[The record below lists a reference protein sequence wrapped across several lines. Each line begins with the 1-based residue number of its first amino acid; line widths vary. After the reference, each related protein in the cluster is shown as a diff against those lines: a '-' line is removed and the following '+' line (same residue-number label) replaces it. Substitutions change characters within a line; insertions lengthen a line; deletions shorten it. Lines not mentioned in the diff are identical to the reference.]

1 MRRTAA
7 LGLLAA
13 FVIGWSWL
21 RLEHGELTWSILFWS
36 AAVGIVP
43 ALLPS
48 RRLRLAA
55 LPIAAIVG
63 LHHAVGTASPLD
75 GWGRIVDGFYLYY
88 DVPLPFRAEGHP
100 LMHGIILLAVMGF
113 TLAISLAVAERRA
126 LLATGL
132 LVAGAAWPATLLTS
146 SNTVGRGA
154 VILGAA
160 LVLLGGLS
168 SAARL
173 RQGSV
178 AAAVVIVAAV
188 LVSGMPAVAKGAF
201 LGWETWE
208 PSRKNDLPI
217 SVRYV
222 WDSNYAA
229 LVWPER
235 KTTVLTIE
243 APPISRYWRATT
255 LDVFNGDYW
264 LESTL
269 EVQPDP
275 LFDPLLPPAGRN
287 EKQQLE
293 ARVKVEALQD
303 NRLIGASVPVR
314 YELDDEDEFVLYQ
327 STGTAYVPRGVP
339 RGSTYTS
346 WSYAPR
352 PAVRDIARSAPIY
365 SSQLDRYLVVQS
377 RTSTPPSPHFGSPG
391 RLEAMDRIFAEN
403 PSLHSYRPLYE
414 RALAIAGDAPSPY
427 AAVVELETS
436 FRDGQSYVYDQSPT
450 TRGNVPPLVEFVTR
464 THRGYCQHFAGAMAL
479 MLRYLGIPARVGAGF
494 TSGSYDADNRRWR
507 VTDHDAHT
515 WVEVWF
521 RGYGWLPFDPTPGR
535 GDLDGAYSA
544 ASVGFNAAAVSAA
557 IAAGLDAADYKLD
570 TERFD
575 RGDAAG
581 RAADGRDVPGDIAGT
596 TSGRDEGSLLRLLLL
611 VALGL
616 VAGIGLLKLALR
628 KARFLTKD
636 PRKVAAA
643 CRRELGE
650 FLADQKIA
658 VPESATPAE
667 LGEVVRQQV
676 AHDVAPFVDAMTAA
690 RYGPAGPC
698 RRSGAPRAPR
708 APAHRARAA
717 TPAFVLGS
725 CARPGLGSVAR
736 PDVGVRTRSSW
747 PRARGGGSAR

>member
-1 MRRTAA
+1 MRKTAA

-13 FVIGWSWL
+13 LVMAWSWL
-21 RLEHGELTWSILFWS
+21 RLEHGELTWSLLLWS
-36 AAVGIVP
+36 VVVGILP
-43 ALLPS
+43 ALLP
-48 RRLRLAA
+48 RTRLRLTAVPVAA
-55 LPIAAIVG
+55 LLG
-63 LHHAVGTASPLD
+63 LHSAVGTAWPREA
-75 GWGRIVDGFYLYY
+75 WRRIVDGFYLYY
-88 DVPLPFRAEGHP
+88 DVPLPFGAAGHP
-100 LMHGIILLAVMGF
+100 LMHGIVVVACLGF
-113 TLAISLAVAERRA
+113 TLAISLAIAERRA

-160 LVLLGGLS
+160 LVLLVGLS

-173 RQGSV
+173 RQGTI
-178 AAAVVIVAAV
+178 AAAVVVIAAV
-188 LVSGMPAVAKGAF
+188 LVSGVPAVAKGAF

-208 PSRKNDLPI
+208 PSGKNKLPV
-217 SVRYV
+217 SVSYV
-222 WDSNYAA
+222 WDANYGA
-229 LVWPER
+229 LTWPER

-275 LFDPLLPPAGRN
+275 LLDPLMPLAGRN
-287 EKQQLE
+287 EKQQLR

-314 YELDDEDEFVLYQ
+314 YELDEDEFVLYQ

-346 WSYAPR
+346 WSYAAR
-352 PAVRDIARSAPIY
+352 PAPRALARSAPVY
-365 SSQLDRYLVVQS
+365 SAALDRYLVVQT
-377 RTSTPPSPHFGSPG
+377 RTSTPPAPHFGSPG
-391 RLEAMDRIFAEN
+391 RREAMERIFAEN
-403 PSLHSYRPLYE
+403 PSLGSYRPLYE

-427 AAVVELETS
+427 AAVVQLETS
-436 FRDGQSYVYDQSPT
+436 FRDGQSYVYDQNPT
-450 TRGNVPPLVEFVTR
+450 MRGDVPPLVEFVTR
-464 THRGYCQHFAGAMAL
+464 THRGYCQYFAGAMAL
-479 MLRYLGIPARVGAGF
+479 MLRYLGIPARIGAGF
-494 TSGSYDADNRRWR
+494 TSGSYDQEKRRWK

-521 RGYGWLPFDPTPGR
+521 RGHGWLPFDPTPGR

-544 ASVGFNAAAVSAA
+544 ASLGFNAAAVSAA
-557 IAAGLDAADYKLD
+557 IAAGIDAADYKLQ

-575 RGDAAG
+575 RGGGVG
-581 RAADGRDVPGDIAGT
+581 RGADGRDLPGDIAGT
-596 TSGRDEGSLLRLLLL
+596 TSGGSEGSLLRLL
-611 VALGL
+611 ALAAL
-616 VAGIGLLKLALR
+616 ALAAGIGLLKLALR
-628 KARFLTKD
+628 RARFLTKD

-643 CRRELGE
+643 CRRELEE

-667 LGEVVRQQV
+667 LGEVVRQEV
-676 AHDVAPFVDAMTAA
+676 ALDVTPFVDAVSAA
-690 RYGPAGPC
+690 RYGPPE
-698 RRSGAPRAPR
+698 RAEEAAR
-708 APAHRARAA
+708 RARRELRRIERALRRRLSA
-717 TPAFVLGS
+717 WERVRGLVSVRSLG
-725 CARPGLGSVAR
+725 L
-736 PDVGVRTRSSW
+736 T
-747 PRARGGGSAR
+747 

>member
-13 FVIGWSWL
+13 IVMGWSWL
-21 RLEHGELTWSILFWS
+21 RLEHGEVTWGLLFW
-36 AAVGIVP
+36 AFVVGVGP

-48 RRLRLAA
+48 RRLRFAA
-55 LPIAAIVG
+55 VPVAMLLG
-63 LHHAVGTASPLD
+63 LHHAVGTARP
-75 GWGRIVDGFYLYY
+75 GEAWGRIVDGLYLFY
-88 DVPLPFRAEGHP
+88 DVPLPFVASGHP
-100 LMHGIILLAVMGF
+100 LMHGVVVLAVLGF

-154 VILGAA
+154 VILVAA
-160 LVLLGGLS
+160 LILLGALS
-168 SAARL
+168 TASNVRKVA
-173 RQGSV
+173 V
-178 AAAVVIVAAV
+178 AAAVVVVAAG
-188 LVSGMPAVAKGAF
+188 LVSTVPAVAKGAF
-201 LGWETWE
+201 LAWEKWE
-208 PSRKNDLPI
+208 PSSKDELPVTV
-217 SVRYV
+217 SYV
-222 WDSNYAA
+222 WDANYGA
-229 LVWPER
+229 LTWPER

-275 LFDPLLPPAGRN
+275 LFDPLMPRAGRDEN
-287 EKQQLE
+287 QQLR
-293 ARVKVEALQD
+293 ARVKVEALED

-327 STGTAYVPRGVP
+327 STGTAYVPQGVP

-352 PAVRDIARSAPIY
+352 PAPRALALSKPIY
-365 SSQLDRYLVVQS
+365 PTSLDRYLVVQR
-377 RTSTPPSPHFGSPG
+377 RTFTPPSPHFGAPD
-391 RLEAMDRIFAEN
+391 RREKMERIFAVN
-403 PSLHSYRPLYE
+403 PSLASYRPLYE

-436 FRDGQSYVYDQSPT
+436 FRDGQNYVYDQNPT
-450 TRGNVPPLVEFVTR
+450 TRGNMPPLVEFVTR

-494 TSGSYDADNRRWR
+494 TSGSYDQDKQRWK

-521 RGYGWLPFDPTPGR
+521 RGFGWLPFDPTPGR

-544 ASVGFNAAAVSAA
+544 ASVGFSAAAVSAA
-557 IAAGLDAADYKLD
+557 IAAGLDAADYKLE

-575 RGDAAG
+575 RGGAG
-581 RAADGRDVPGDIAGT
+581 RAADGRDLPGDVAVT
-596 TSGRDEGSLLRLLLL
+596 TSDRNEGSLLRLL
-611 VALGL
+611 ALAALAL

-628 KARFLTKD
+628 RARFLTRD
-636 PRKVAAA
+636 PRRVAAA
-643 CRRELGE
+643 CRRELEE

-658 VPESATPAE
+658 VPESATPRE
-667 LGEVVRQQV
+667 LGEFVWHEV
-676 AHDVAPFVDAMTAA
+676 AVDVAPFVDAVRTA
-690 RYGPAGPC
+690 RYGPPD
-698 RRSGAPRAPR
+698 RADEAAR
-708 APAHRARAA
+708 RARRELRRIERALRRRLS
-717 TPAFVLGS
+717 PWERMRGLVSVRSLG
-725 CARPGLGSVAR
+725 L
-736 PDVGVRTRSSW
+736 TQ
-747 PRARGGGSAR
+747 

>member
-1 MRRTAA
+1 MRRTAG

-55 LPIAAIVG
+55 VPVAALLG
-63 LHHAVGTASPLD
+63 LHHAFGTARP
-75 GWGRIVDGFYLYY
+75 GEAWNRIVDGFYLYY

-100 LMHGIILLAVMGF
+100 LMHGIVLLAVMGF

-154 VILGAA
+154 VILVAA
-160 LVLLGGLS
+160 LVLLGALS
-168 SAARL
+168 NSARL
-173 RQGSV
+173 RQGWV
-178 AAAVVIVAAV
+178 AAAVVLGAAV
-188 LVSGMPAVAKGAF
+188 LVSGIPAVAKGAF
-201 LGWETWE
+201 LRWEKWE
-208 PSRKNDLPI
+208 PSSKSDLPV
-217 SVRYV
+217 SVGFV

-275 LFDPLLPPAGRN
+275 LFDPLMPPRGRN

-293 ARVKVEALQD
+293 AHVKVEALED

-346 WSYAPR
+346 WSYAAR
-352 PAVRDIARSAPIY
+352 PAVRDLARSAPIY

-391 RLEAMDRIFAEN
+391 RLQAMDRIFVQN
-403 PSLHSYRPLYE
+403 PSLHAYRPLYE

-436 FRDGQSYVYDQSPT
+436 FRDGQSYVYDQNPT
-450 TRGNVPPLVEFVTR
+450 VRGDIPPLVEFVTR

-494 TSGSYDADNRRWR
+494 TSGSYDADKRRWK

-521 RGYGWLPFDPTPGR
+521 RGFGWLPFDPTPGR

-575 RGDAAG
+575 RGGAVG
-581 RAADGRDVPGDIAGT
+581 RAADGRDVPGDISGT
-596 TSGRDEGSLLRLLLL
+596 TSGRDGGSLLRLLLL
-611 VALGL
+611 AALGL

-628 KARFLTKD
+628 KARFLTRD
-636 PRKVAAA
+636 PRKIAAA

-650 FLADQKIA
+650 YLADQKIA
-658 VPESATPAE
+658 VPESATLAE

-676 AHDVAPFVDAMTAA
+676 AHDVVPFVDAMTAA
-690 RYGPAGPC
+690 RYGPPD
-698 RRSGAPRAPR
+698 RADEAAR
-708 APAHRARAA
+708 RARRELRRIERA
-717 TPAFVLGS
+717 L
-725 CARPGLGSVAR
+725 RRRLSV
-736 PDVGVRTRSSW
+736 W
-747 PRARGGGSAR
+747 ERARGLVSVRSLGLT

>member
-1 MRRTAA
+1 MRRTLA

-13 FVIGWSWL
+13 IVMGWSWL
-21 RLEHGELTWSILFWS
+21 RLEHGEVTWGLLFW
-36 AAVGIVP
+36 AFVVGIVP
-43 ALLPS
+43 ALLPR

-55 LPIAAIVG
+55 VPVAVLLG
-63 LHHAVGTASPLD
+63 LHHAVGTARP
-75 GWGRIVDGFYLYY
+75 GEAWRRIVDGFYLYY
-88 DVPLPFRAEGHP
+88 DVPLPFGAAGHP
-100 LMHGIILLAVMGF
+100 LMHGIVVLAVLGF

-126 LLATGL
+126 LPATTL

-154 VILGAA
+154 VILVAA
-160 LVLLGGLS
+160 LVLLGALS
-168 SAARL
+168 RAAGV
-173 RQGSV
+173 RQLSV
-178 AAAVVIVAAV
+178 AAAVVVVAAGLLSAV
-188 LVSGMPAVAKGAF
+188 PAVAKGAF
-201 LGWETWE
+201 LAWETWE
-208 PSRKNDLPI
+208 PSGKDELPI
-217 SVRYV
+217 SVGYV
-222 WDSNYAA
+222 WDADYGA

-235 KTTVLTIE
+235 RTTVLTIE

-275 LFDPLLPPAGRN
+275 LFDPLMPLAGRN
-287 EKQQLE
+287 EQQQLR
-293 ARVKVEALQD
+293 ARVTVEALQD

-339 RGSTYTS
+339 RGSTYTA

-352 PAVRDIARSAPIY
+352 PAPRELAQSRPIY
-365 SSQLDRYLVVQS
+365 SPALDRYLVVQS
-377 RTSTPPSPHFGSPG
+377 RTSTPPAPHFGTPG
-391 RLEAMDRIFAEN
+391 RREAMERIFAEN
-403 PSLHSYRPLYE
+403 PSLASYRPLYE

-436 FRDGQSYVYDQSPT
+436 FRDGENYVYDQNPT
-450 TRGNVPPLVEFVTR
+450 TRGDVPPLVEFVTR

-494 TSGSYDADNRRWR
+494 TSGSYDQEQQRWK

-521 RGYGWLPFDPTPGR
+521 RGHGWLPFDPTPGR

-544 ASVGFNAAAVSAA
+544 ASVGFSAAAVSAA
-557 IAAGLDAADYKLD
+557 IAAGLDAADYKLE

-575 RGDAAG
+575 RGGAGRGAAAAG
-581 RAADGRDVPGDIAGT
+581 RDLPGDVAGT
-596 TSGRDEGSLLRLLLL
+596 TSDRSEGSLLRLL
-611 VALGL
+611 ALAALAL

-628 KARFLTKD
+628 RARLLTRD

-643 CRRELGE
+643 CRRELEE

-658 VPESATPAE
+658 VPESATPDE
-667 LGEVVRQQV
+667 LAAFVRREV
-676 AHDVAPFVDAMTAA
+676 ALDVGPFADAVSAA
-690 RYGPAGPC
+690 RYGPPD
-698 RRSGAPRAPR
+698 RAEEAAR
-708 APAHRARAA
+708 RARRELRRCERALRRQLSA
-717 TPAFVLGS
+717 WDRVRGLVSVRSLG
-725 CARPGLGSVAR
+725 L
-736 PDVGVRTRSSW
+736 T
-747 PRARGGGSAR
+747 

>member
-1 MRRTAA
+1 VRRTAA

-13 FVIGWSWL
+13 LVTAWSWL
-21 RLEHGELTWSILFWS
+21 RLEHGELTWSLLLWS
-36 AAVGIVP
+36 IGVGILP

-48 RRLRLAA
+48 TRLRLAA
-55 LPIAAIVG
+55 VPVAALLG
-63 LHHAVGTASPLD
+63 LHHALGTAWPREAWD
-75 GWGRIVDGFYLYY
+75 RIVDGFYLYY
-88 DVPLPFRAEGHP
+88 DVPLPFGAAGHP
-100 LMHGIILLAVMGF
+100 LMHGTVVLAVLGF

-132 LVAGAAWPATLLTS
+132 LVAGASWPATLLTS
-146 SNTVGRGA
+146 SNTVSRGA

-168 SAARL
+168 SAVRL
-173 RQGSV
+173 RQGSI
-178 AAAVVIVAAV
+178 AAAVVVVAAV
-188 LVSGMPAVAKGAF
+188 LVSGVPAVAKGAF
-201 LGWETWE
+201 LGWQTWE
-208 PSRKNDLPI
+208 PSGKNDLPI
-217 SVRYV
+217 SVSYV
-222 WDSNYAA
+222 WDSDYGA
-229 LVWPER
+229 LEWPER

-275 LFDPLLPPAGRN
+275 LFDPLLPLAGRN
-287 EKQQLE
+287 EQQQLR
-293 ARVKVEALQD
+293 ARVKVEALED

-327 STGTAYVPRGVP
+327 STGTAYIPKGVP

-346 WSYAPR
+346 WSYAAR
-352 PAVRDIARSAPIY
+352 PAPRALARSAPIY
-365 SSQLDRYLVVQS
+365 SAALDRYLVVQS
-377 RTSTPPSPHFGSPG
+377 RTATPPSPRFGSPG
-391 RLEAMDRIFAEN
+391 RREAMERIFAEN
-403 PSLHSYRPLYE
+403 PGLNSYRPLYE

-436 FRDGQSYVYDQSPT
+436 FRDGQSYVYDQNPT
-450 TRGNVPPLVEFVTR
+450 AKGDIPPLVEFVTR

-494 TSGSYDADNRRWR
+494 TSGSYDQEKGRWK

-557 IAAGLDAADYKLD
+557 IAAGLDAADYKLN

-575 RGDAAG
+575 RGGSAG
-581 RAADGRDVPGDIAGT
+581 RGAGRDVPGDVAGT
-596 TSGRDEGSLLRLLLL
+596 TSGGSEDSLLRLL
-611 VALGL
+611 ALAALAL

-628 KARFLTKD
+628 RVRFLTRD

-650 FLADQKIA
+650 FLADQRIA

-667 LGEVVRQQV
+667 LGEVIRHEV
-676 AHDVAPFVDAMTAA
+676 ALEVGPFVDAVTAA
-690 RYGPAGPC
+690 RY
-698 RRSGAPRAPR
+698 APPERADEAAR
-708 APAHRARAA
+708 RARRELRRIERALRGQLSIWER
-717 TPAFVLGS
+717 FRGLVSVRSLG
-725 CARPGLGSVAR
+725 L
-736 PDVGVRTRSSW
+736 T
-747 PRARGGGSAR
+747 

>member
-1 MRRTAA
+1 MRRTLA

-13 FVIGWSWL
+13 VVMGWSWL
-21 RLEHGELTWSILFWS
+21 RLEHGEVTWGLLFW
-36 AAVGIVP
+36 AFVVGIVP
-43 ALLPS
+43 ALLPQ

-55 LPIAAIVG
+55 VPVAVLLG
-63 LHHAVGTASPLD
+63 LHHAVGTARP
-75 GWGRIVDGFYLYY
+75 GAAWQRIVDGFYLYY
-88 DVPLPFRAEGHP
+88 DVPLPFVAAGHP
-100 LMHGIILLAVMGF
+100 LMHGVVVLAVLGF

-126 LLATGL
+126 LPATVL

-146 SNTVGRGA
+146 SNTVSRGA
-154 VILGAA
+154 VILVAA
-160 LVLLGGLS
+160 LVLLGALS
-168 SAARL
+168 TASGV
-173 RQGSV
+173 RQLSI
-178 AAAVVIVAAV
+178 AAAVVVVAAG
-188 LVSGMPAVAKGAF
+188 LLSAMPAVAKGAF
-201 LGWETWE
+201 LAWETWE
-208 PSRKNDLPI
+208 PSSKDELPTT
-217 SVRYV
+217 VDYV

-229 LVWPER
+229 LTWPER

-275 LFDPLLPPAGRN
+275 LFDPLMPLAGRN
-287 EKQQLE
+287 EEQQLR
-293 ARVKVEALQD
+293 ARVTVEALQD

-339 RGSTYTS
+339 RGSTYTT

-352 PAVRDIARSAPIY
+352 PAPRELAQSRPIY
-365 SSQLDRYLVVQS
+365 SSALDRYLVVQS
-377 RTSTPPSPHFGSPG
+377 RTSTPPAPHFGTP
-391 RLEAMDRIFAEN
+391 RRREAMDRIFAEN
-403 PSLHSYRPLYE
+403 PSLGSYRPLYE

-427 AAVVELETS
+427 AAVVQLETS
-436 FRDGQSYVYDQSPT
+436 FRDGQSYVYDQNPT
-450 TRGNVPPLVEFVTR
+450 TRGNMPPLVEFVTR

-494 TSGSYDADNRRWR
+494 TSGSYDQDQQRWK

-521 RGYGWLPFDPTPGR
+521 RGHGWLPFDPTPGR

-544 ASVGFNAAAVSAA
+544 ASIGFSAAAVSAA
-557 IAAGLDAADYKLD
+557 IAAGLDSADYKLE

-575 RGDAAG
+575 RGGAGRGDAAG
-581 RAADGRDVPGDIAGT
+581 RDLPGDVAGT
-596 TSGRDEGSLLRLLLL
+596 TNDGSEGSLLRLL
-611 VALGL
+611 ALAALAL

-628 KARFLTKD
+628 RARFLTRD

-643 CRRELGE
+643 CRRELEE

-658 VPESATPAE
+658 VPESATPDE
-667 LGEVVRQQV
+667 LAAFVRREV
-676 AHDVAPFVDAMTAA
+676 ALDVEPFADAVNAA
-690 RYGPAGPC
+690 RYGPPD
-698 RRSGAPRAPR
+698 RAEEAAR
-708 APAHRARAA
+708 RARRELRRIERALRGRLSA
-717 TPAFVLGS
+717 WERVRGLVSVRSLG
-725 CARPGLGSVAR
+725 L
-736 PDVGVRTRSSW
+736 T
-747 PRARGGGSAR
+747 

>member
-1 MRRTAA
+1 M
-7 LGLLAA
+7 
-13 FVIGWSWL
+13 
-21 RLEHGELTWSILFWS
+21 
-36 AAVGIVP
+36 
-43 ALLPS
+43 
-48 RRLRLAA
+48 
-55 LPIAAIVG
+55 
-63 LHHAVGTASPLD
+63 
-75 GWGRIVDGFYLYY
+75 
-88 DVPLPFRAEGHP
+88 
-100 LMHGIILLAVMGF
+100 
-113 TLAISLAVAERRA
+113 
-126 LLATGL
+126 
-132 LVAGAAWPATLLTS
+132 
-146 SNTVGRGA
+146 
-154 VILGAA
+154 
-160 LVLLGGLS
+160 
-168 SAARL
+168 
-173 RQGSV
+173 
-178 AAAVVIVAAV
+178 
-188 LVSGMPAVAKGAF
+188 
-201 LGWETWE
+201 
-208 PSRKNDLPI
+208 
-217 SVRYV
+217 
-222 WDSNYAA
+222 
-229 LVWPER
+229 
-235 KTTVLTIE
+235 LTIE

-275 LFDPLLPPAGRN
+275 LFDPLMPPAGRN

-314 YELDDEDEFVLYQ
+314 YELDDKDEFVLYQ

-352 PAVRDIARSAPIY
+352 PAVRDLARSAPIY

-391 RLEAMDRIFAEN
+391 RLQAMDRIFAQN
-403 PSLHSYRPLYE
+403 PSLHAYRPLYE

-436 FRDGQSYVYDQSPT
+436 FRDGQSYVYDQNPT
-450 TRGNVPPLVEFVTR
+450 TKGDIPPLVEFVTR

-494 TSGSYDADNRRWR
+494 TSGSYDADKRRWK

-575 RGDAAG
+575 RGGAVG
-581 RAADGRDVPGDIAGT
+581 RGADGRDVPGDISGT
-596 TSGRDEGSLLRLLLL
+596 TSGRNEGSLLRLLLL

-628 KARFLTKD
+628 KARFLTRD
-636 PRKVAAA
+636 PRKIAAA

-676 AHDVAPFVDAMTAA
+676 AHDVVPFVDAMTAA
-690 RYGPAGPC
+690 RYGPPD
-698 RRSGAPRAPR
+698 RADEAAR
-708 APAHRARAA
+708 RARRELRRIERA
-717 TPAFVLGS
+717 L
-725 CARPGLGSVAR
+725 RRRLSV
-736 PDVGVRTRSSW
+736 W
-747 PRARGGGSAR
+747 ERARGLVSVRSLGLT

>member
-13 FVIGWSWL
+13 IVMGWSWL
-21 RLEHGELTWSILFWS
+21 RLEHGEVTWRLLFWS
-36 AAVGIVP
+36 FVVGIAP
-43 ALLPS
+43 ALLPR

-55 LPIAAIVG
+55 VPIAMLLA
-63 LHHAVGTASPLD
+63 LHHAVGTAWP
-75 GWGRIVDGFYLYY
+75 GEAWGRIVDGFYLFY
-88 DVPLPFRAEGHP
+88 DVPLPFGAAGQP
-100 LMHGIILLAVMGF
+100 LMHGIVVLAVLGF
-113 TLAISLAVAERRA
+113 TLAISLAIAERRA

-146 SNTVGRGA
+146 SNTVVRGA
-154 VILGAA
+154 AILGAS

-173 RQGSV
+173 RQGAIAS
-178 AAAVVIVAAV
+178 AVVIAAAV

-208 PSRKNDLPI
+208 PSGKDELPV
-217 SVRYV
+217 SVAYV
-222 WDSNYAA
+222 WDSNYEP
-229 LVWPER
+229 LTWPER

-275 LFDPLLPPAGRN
+275 LFDPLLPLAGRN
-287 EKQQLE
+287 EAQQLR
-293 ARVKVEALQD
+293 ARVKVEALRD

-314 YELDDEDEFVLYQ
+314 YELDDDEFVLYQ

-352 PAVRDIARSAPIY
+352 PTPRALARSAPIY
-365 SSQLDRYLVVQS
+365 SSALDRYLVVQA
-377 RTSTPPSPHFGSPG
+377 RTSTPPSPNFGSSG
-391 RLEAMDRIFAEN
+391 RREAMERIFAGN
-403 PSLHSYRPLYE
+403 PSLTAYRPLYE

-436 FRDGQSYVYDQSPT
+436 FRDGSYVYDQNPT
-450 TRGNVPPLVEFVTR
+450 TRGDVPPLVEFVMRTR
-464 THRGYCQHFAGAMAL
+464 RGYCQHFAGAMAL
-479 MLRYLGIPARVGAGF
+479 MLRYLGIPARIGAGF
-494 TSGSYDADNRRWR
+494 TSGSYDQKEGRWT

-557 IAAGLDAADYKLD
+557 IAAGLDSADYKLQ

-575 RGDAAG
+575 RGSGAG
-581 RAADGRDVPGDIAGT
+581 RAADGRDLPGDLSGT
-596 TSGRDEGSLLRLLLL
+596 TSGGSEGSLLRLL
-611 VALGL
+611 ALAAL
-616 VAGIGLLKLALR
+616 ALTAGIGLLKFALR
-628 KARFLTKD
+628 RARFLTRD

-658 VPESATPAE
+658 IPESATPAE

-676 AHDVAPFVDAMTAA
+676 ALDVAPFVDAVTGA
-690 RYGPAGPC
+690 RYGPPE
-698 RRSGAPRAPR
+698 RADEAAR
-708 APAHRARAA
+708 RARRE
-717 TPAFVLGS
+717 L
-725 CARPGLGSVAR
+725 RR
-736 PDVGVRTRSSW
+736 IERTLRRRLSFW
-747 PRARGGGSAR
+747 ERARGLVSVRSLGLT

>member
-1 MRRTAA
+1 
-7 LGLLAA
+7 
-13 FVIGWSWL
+13 
-21 RLEHGELTWSILFWS
+21 
-36 AAVGIVP
+36 
-43 ALLPS
+43 
-48 RRLRLAA
+48 
-55 LPIAAIVG
+55 
-63 LHHAVGTASPLD
+63 
-75 GWGRIVDGFYLYY
+75 
-88 DVPLPFRAEGHP
+88 
-100 LMHGIILLAVMGF
+100 MHGLVVMAVLAF
-113 TLAISLAVAERRA
+113 TLAISIAIAERRA
-126 LLATGL
+126 LLAIGL

-146 SNTVGRGA
+146 SNTLGRGA
-154 VILGAA
+154 VILFAA

-168 SAARL
+168 SAASL
-173 RQGSV
+173 GQGSV
-178 AAAVVIVAAV
+178 AAAVVVVAAV
-188 LVSGMPAVAKGAF
+188 LVSGIPAVAKGAF
-201 LGWETWE
+201 LPWETWE
-208 PSRKNDLPI
+208 PSGKNDLPI
-217 SVRYV
+217 SVGYV

-229 LVWPER
+229 LTWPER

-275 LFDPLLPPAGRN
+275 LFDPLLPPVGRN
-287 EKQQLE
+287 EKQQLR

-327 STGTAYVPRGVP
+327 STGTAYVPQGVP

-352 PAVRDIARSAPIY
+352 PAPRALARSAPIY
-365 SSQLDRYLVVQS
+365 SDALERYLVVQA

-391 RLEAMDRIFAEN
+391 RREAMERIFAEN
-403 PSLHSYRPLYE
+403 PSLRSYRPLYE

-436 FRDGQSYVYDQSPT
+436 FRDGQSYVYDQNPT
-450 TRGNVPPLVEFVTR
+450 MRGDLPPLVEFVTR
-464 THRGYCQHFAGAMAL
+464 THSGYCQYFAGAMAL
-479 MLRYLGIPARVGAGF
+479 MLRYLGIPARIGAGF
-494 TSGSYDADNRRWR
+494 TSGSYDQEKRRWK

-544 ASVGFNAAAVSAA
+544 ASLGFNAAAVSAA
-557 IAAGLDAADYKLD
+557 IAAGLDAADFKLG

-575 RGDAAG
+575 RGGAARRG
-581 RAADGRDVPGDIAGT
+581 AGGRDVPGDIAGT
-596 TSGRDEGSLLRLLLL
+596 TSGGGEGSLLRLL
-611 VALGL
+611 ALAAL
-616 VAGIGLLKLALR
+616 ALAAGIGLLKLALR
-628 KARFLTKD
+628 RARFLTRD
-636 PRKVAAA
+636 PRRVAAA

-667 LGEVVRQQV
+667 LGEVVRQEV
-676 AHDVAPFVDAMTAA
+676 ALDIAPFVDAVNAA
-690 RYGPAGPC
+690 RYGPPE
-698 RRSGAPRAPR
+698 RAEEAAR
-708 APAHRARAA
+708 RARRELRRIERALRRRLSA
-717 TPAFVLGS
+717 WERVRGLVSVRSLG
-725 CARPGLGSVAR
+725 L
-736 PDVGVRTRSSW
+736 T
-747 PRARGGGSAR
+747 

>member
-1 MRRTAA
+1 VPRTAA
-7 LGLLAA
+7 LSLLAA
-13 FVIGWSWL
+13 LVIAWSWL
-21 RLEHGELTWSILFWS
+21 RLEHGQLTWSLLLWS
-36 AAVGIVP
+36 IAVGILP

-48 RRLRLAA
+48 TRLRLAA
-55 LPIAAIVG
+55 VPIAALLG
-63 LHHAVGTASPLD
+63 LHHAVGTAWPGEAWD
-75 GWGRIVDGFYLYY
+75 RIVDGFYLYY
-88 DVPLPFRAEGHP
+88 DVPLPFGAAGHP
-100 LMHGIILLAVMGF
+100 LMHAVIVLAVLGF

-146 SNTVGRGA
+146 SNTVARGA

-168 SAARL
+168 SAARF
-173 RQGSV
+173 RQGSI
-178 AAAVVIVAAV
+178 AAAVVVVAAV
-188 LVSGMPAVAKGAF
+188 LVSGVPAVAKGAF

-208 PSRKNDLPI
+208 PSGKNELPI
-217 SVRYV
+217 SVGYV
-222 WDSNYAA
+222 WDSDYGA
-229 LVWPER
+229 LEWPER
-235 KTTVLTIE
+235 RTTVLTIE

-275 LFDPLLPPAGRN
+275 LVDPLLPPAGRN
-287 EKQQLE
+287 ENQQFR

-303 NRLIGASVPVR
+303 SRLIAASVPVR
-314 YELDDEDEFVLYQ
+314 YQLDDEDAFVLYQ
-327 STGTAYVPRGVP
+327 STGTAYVPEGVP

-352 PAVRDIARSAPIY
+352 PAPRALARSAPIY
-365 SSQLDRYLVVQS
+365 SSALDRYLVVQA
-377 RTSTPPSPHFGSPG
+377 RTSTPPAPRFGAPG
-391 RLEAMDRIFAEN
+391 RREAMERIFSEN
-403 PSLHSYRPLYE
+403 PGLNSYRPLYE

-436 FRDGQSYVYDQSPT
+436 FRDGQSYVYDQNPT
-450 TRGNVPPLVEFVTR
+450 TRGDIPPLVEFVTR

-494 TSGSYDADNRRWR
+494 TSGSYDQEEGRWK

-557 IAAGLDAADYKLD
+557 IAAGLDAADYKLN

-575 RGDAAG
+575 RGGAARSG
-581 RAADGRDVPGDIAGT
+581 ADGRDLPGDVSGT
-596 TSGRDEGSLLRLLLL
+596 TSGRSEDSLLRLLAL
-611 VALGL
+611 VAAAL

-628 KARFLTKD
+628 RARFLTRD
-636 PRKVAAA
+636 PRRVAAA
-643 CRRELGE
+643 CRRELEE

-667 LGEVVRQQV
+667 LGQFVRQEI
-676 AHDVAPFVDAMTAA
+676 ALDIGPFVDAVTAA
-690 RYGPAGPC
+690 RYGPPEQAEEAA
-698 RRSGAPRAPR
+698 R
-708 APAHRARAA
+708 RARRELRRIERAIRRR
-717 TPAFVLGS
+717 LS
-725 CARPGLGSVAR
+725 R
-736 PDVGVRTRSSW
+736 W
-747 PRARGGGSAR
+747 ERARGLVSVRSLGLT

>member
-13 FVIGWSWL
+13 LVMAWSWL
-21 RLEHGELTWSILFWS
+21 RLEHGELTWGLLLYSI
-36 AAVGIVP
+36 AVGILP
-43 ALLPS
+43 ALLP
-48 RRLRLAA
+48 RTRLRLAA
-55 LPIAAIVG
+55 VPVAALLG
-63 LHHAVGTASPLD
+63 LHYAVGTARP
-75 GWGRIVDGFYLYY
+75 GEAWQRIVDGFYLYY
-88 DVPLPFRAEGHP
+88 DVQLPFGAAGHP
-100 LMHGIILLAVMGF
+100 LMHGIVVLAILGF
-113 TLAISLAVAERRA
+113 TLAISLAIAERRA

-146 SNTVGRGA
+146 SNTIGRGA

-168 SAARL
+168 TAARL

-178 AAAVVIVAAV
+178 AAAVVVVAAV
-188 LVSGMPAVAKGAF
+188 LVSGVPAVAKGAF

-208 PSRKNDLPI
+208 PSNKNELPT
-217 SVRYV
+217 SVDYV

-229 LVWPER
+229 LTWPER

-275 LFDPLLPPAGRN
+275 LFDPLMPAAGRN
-287 EKQQLE
+287 EEQQLR
-293 ARVKVEALQD
+293 ARVTVEALQD
-303 NRLIGASVPVR
+303 NRLIGASMSVR

-346 WSYAPR
+346 WSYAAR
-352 PAVRDIARSAPIY
+352 PAPQALARSQPIY
-365 SSQLDRYLVVQS
+365 SSALDRYLVVQT
-377 RTSTPPSPHFGSPG
+377 RTSTPPAPHFGTPG
-391 RLEAMDRIFAEN
+391 RSQAMDTIFDEN
-403 PSLHSYRPLYE
+403 PSLGAYRPLYE

-427 AAVVELETS
+427 AAVVALETS
-436 FRDGQSYVYDQSPT
+436 FRDGQNYVYDQNPT
-450 TRGNVPPLVEFVTR
+450 TRGDIPPLVEFVTR

-494 TSGSYDADNRRWR
+494 TSGSYNQEKQRWT

-544 ASVGFNAAAVSAA
+544 ASVGFDAAAVSAA
-557 IAAGLDAADYKLD
+557 IAAGLDAADFKLG

-575 RGDAAG
+575 RGDSVG
-581 RAADGRDVPGDIAGT
+581 RAADGRDLPGDLSGT
-596 TSGRDEGSLLRLLLL
+596 TSGGSEGSLLRLL
-611 VALGL
+611 ALAAL
-616 VAGIGLLKLALR
+616 ALAAGIGFLKLVLR
-628 KARFLTKD
+628 RARFLTRD
-636 PRKVAAA
+636 PRRLAAA
-643 CRRELGE
+643 CRRELE
-650 FLADQKIA
+650 DFLADQKVAI
-658 VPESATPAE
+658 PESATPAE
-667 LGEVVRQQV
+667 LGEVVRQEV
-676 AHDVAPFVDAMTAA
+676 ALDVAPFVDAVNAA
-690 RYGPAGPC
+690 RYGPPD
-698 RRSGAPRAPR
+698 RADEAAR
-708 APAHRARAA
+708 RARRELRRIECALRRQLSA
-717 TPAFVLGS
+717 WERFRGLVSVRSLG
-725 CARPGLGSVAR
+725 L
-736 PDVGVRTRSSW
+736 T
-747 PRARGGGSAR
+747 